1 MLFKVAQLQGIAAG
15 EIDLQ
20 FRRWDR
26 PRARAGAKQMT
37 AVGVI
42 RIDDVRRVKRIT
54 RVEARRAGFA
64 TPEEAVRALRPD
76 GDLYRIELHLEGPD
90 PRIALRATIPDDFTE
105 LRDKVARL
113 PWGMDYLRAIRDN
126 PEVRA
131 EELAASFGVE
141 KRVFKPR
148 VRRLKELGLTI
159 SLSPGYRL
167 SPRGEAF
174 LASHDSWRNDEGP
187 AGAGPSQGQP

>member
-1 MLFKVAQLQGIAAG
+1 MLFRLTQLQGIAAG

-26 PRARAGAKQMT
+26 PRARAGAKQLT

-42 RIDDVRRVKRIT
+42 RIDDVRIVRRVTKA
-54 RVEARRAGFA
+54 EARRAGFA
-64 TPEEAVRALRPD
+64 TPDEVVRALRPD
-76 GDLYRIELHLEGPD
+76 GDLYRIALHFEGPD
-90 PRIALRATIPDDFTE
+90 PRLALRETIAAGEDLAD
-105 LRDKVARL
+105 LRAKVARL

-174 LASHDSWRNDEGP
+174 LKHEGP
-187 AGAGPSQGQP
+187 AGAGPSRDQP

>member
-1 MLFKVAQLQGIAAG
+1 MLLKLAQLRGIAAG

-26 PRARAGAKQMT
+26 PRVRAGGRQLT
-37 AVGVI
+37 SVGVI
-42 RIDDVRRVKRIT
+42 AVDDVRVVKRVT
-54 RVEARRAGFA
+54 KADARRAGFS
-64 TPEEAVRALRPD
+64 TPDAVVRALRPD

-90 PRIALRATIPDDFTE
+90 PRVALRERVATGDDLAA
-105 LRDKVARL
+105 LRRAVGRL
-113 PWGMDYLRAIRDN
+113 PWGIDYLRAIAER

-131 EELAASFGVE
+131 EELAASFGLE

-174 LASHDSWRNDEGP
+174 LNDEGP
-187 AGAGPSQGQP
+187 AGAGPSHSS